1 MDPAQPGATGHPT
14 QGATPH
20 PEISAGGAGADPQRT
35 PPGPRRRWRLG
46 PGMIITASFVG
57 PGTITTATVTG
68 SSYGFALLWTV
79 VFSIVA
85 TVVLQEMS
93 ARLGVVTREG
103 LGEALRTTFAH
114 PVARSA
120 LLLLVIAAI
129 GIGGASY
136 AGGDTTGTALGLAT
150 LTGLPQPVVV
160 ALTGLVVLAL
170 LATGSYRTLE
180 ALLGLLVVLMSAVFV
195 LTAVLASPDWSALLT
210 GLVVPTIPAGALLSA
225 VALIGTTVVP
235 YNLFLH
241 ANLVQEKWSADEP
254 TAAALTEARRDTTVS
269 IAIGGLITVAI
280 MATAAG
286 TLFTEGITAESSAA
300 MAGQLEPVLGPA
312 APYVF
317 ALGLAAAGLTSAIA
331 GPLGAAYAIAST
343 AGWSTSLKSRR
354 FQAIWAVVVVIG
366 VAIALTGIEP
376 VAIIVTA
383 QAANGLLLPVVAVA
397 LLIVMNRRGLLGAY
411 RNGVAANVLGALVVT
426 VVIGLGAY
434 QLADLAGLLPS

>member
-1 MDPAQPGATGHPT
+1 MDPAQPGGTRRPGR
-14 QGATPH
+14 G
-20 PEISAGGAGADPQRT
+20 T
-35 PPGPRRRWRLG
+35 PPADAASANRATAPQAARPGSRRRWRLG
-46 PGMIITASFVG
+46 PGMIIAASFVG

-114 PVARSA
+114 PVARAA

-136 AGGDTTGTALGLAT
+136 AGGDTTGTALGLAA
-150 LTGLPQPVVV
+150 LTGLPQSVVV
-160 ALTGLVVLAL
+160 VLTGLAVLAL
-170 LATGSYRTLE
+170 LATGSYRSLE

-210 GLVVPTIPAGALLSA
+210 GLLVPTIPAGALLSA

-269 IAIGGLITVAI
+269 IAVGGLITVAI

-300 MAGQLEPVLGPA
+300 MARQLEPVLGPA

-317 ALGLAAAGLTSAIA
+317 ALGLAAAGFTSAIA

-343 AGWSTSLKSRR
+343 AGWSTHLKNRR

-366 VAIALTGIEP
+366 VLIALTGIEP

-397 LLIVMNRRGLLGAY
+397 LLIVMNRRRLLGTY
-411 RNGVAANVLGALVVT
+411 RNGVAANILGVLVVA